1 MIRQDGT
8 YLIRPE
14 YDSLMPINCGLYVV
28 QKGIKWGVVSIL
40 PFSDGQGGATQV
52 LYDLSYDSIQVVEQG
67 GSQVLELIRKGV
79 KTIVPLFE
87 LPGILAQKG
96 APSAQFPLN
105 RGKLPGFSDVSPRD
119 WYALWVDVAYNVGLM
134 EGVGG
139 NQFAPGRTLTVAE
152 ALKLAATLES
162 RYREDDFHQRPG
174 SGKDWYS
181 AAVDYCIASG
191 IITSGAFR
199 ETDYTRPVKRWE
211 MACIFAHTS
220 LAKGMPARNSLERVR
235 AAVPDVGM
243 GTPCAEEIYS
253 LYAKG
258 VLAGVDANLTFRP
271 DGALTR
277 AEAAAIVSRMART
290 EQRITLW
297 NVSFFSRPAAQDA
310 LPAESAASEEAGP
323 LPEEAPS
330 P

>member
-1 MIRQDGT
+1 
-8 YLIRPE
+8 
-14 YDSLMPINCGLYVV
+14 
-28 QKGIKWGVVSIL
+28 
-40 PFSDGQGGATQV
+40 
-52 LYDLSYDSIQVVEQG
+52 
-67 GSQVLELIRKGV
+67 
-79 KTIVPLFE
+79 
-87 LPGILAQKG
+87 
-96 APSAQFPLN
+96 
-105 RGKLPGFSDVSPRD
+105 
-119 WYALWVDVAYNVGLM
+119 M

-297 NVSFFSRPAAQDA
+297 SVSFFSRPAAQDA

>member
-1 MIRQDGT
+1 M
-8 YLIRPE
+8 
-14 YDSLMPINCGLYVV
+14 
-28 QKGIKWGVVSIL
+28 
-40 PFSDGQGGATQV
+40 
-52 LYDLSYDSIQVVEQG
+52 
-67 GSQVLELIRKGV
+67 
-79 KTIVPLFE
+79 
-87 LPGILAQKG
+87 
-96 APSAQFPLN
+96 
-105 RGKLPGFSDVSPRD
+105 
-119 WYALWVDVAYNVGLM
+119 
-134 EGVGG
+134 
-139 NQFAPGRTLTVAE
+139 
-152 ALKLAATLES
+152 LAAV
-162 RYREDDFHQRPG
+162 R
-174 SGKDWYS
+174 
-181 AAVDYCIASG
+181 
-191 IITSGAFR
+191 AFR
-199 ETDYTRPVKRWE
+199 ALPDPAGY
-211 MACIFAHTS
+211 MAGLRRRLWAGI
-220 LAKGMPARNSLERVR
+220 R

>member
-1 MIRQDGT
+1 M
-8 YLIRPE
+8 
-14 YDSLMPINCGLYVV
+14 
-28 QKGIKWGVVSIL
+28 
-40 PFSDGQGGATQV
+40 
-52 LYDLSYDSIQVVEQG
+52 
-67 GSQVLELIRKGV
+67 
-79 KTIVPLFE
+79 
-87 LPGILAQKG
+87 
-96 APSAQFPLN
+96 
-105 RGKLPGFSDVSPRD
+105 
-119 WYALWVDVAYNVGLM
+119 
-134 EGVGG
+134 
-139 NQFAPGRTLTVAE
+139 
-152 ALKLAATLES
+152 
-162 RYREDDFHQRPG
+162 
-174 SGKDWYS
+174 
-181 AAVDYCIASG
+181 DYCIASG
-191 IITSGAFR
+191 IITSGAFQ

-297 NVSFFSRPAAQDA
+297 SVS
-310 LPAESAASEEAGP
+310 LSAVPRRRTPCLRRAP
-323 LPEEAPS
+323 LPRRRALCRRRPRVPEPS
-330 P
+330 PRED